1 MASRAINRQFALL
14 AIHPKYV
21 DAILAGEKRVEFRKT
36 SFKRHVT
43 DIVVYA
49 TAPKQLVVCHFEIRK
64 IKIDKIDNLWETYQ
78 EVGGIEFEEYT
89 RYYSCTKQG
98 VAIEIGNVSILKN
111 PMSLDQIDDRI
122 TPPQSFTY
130 LSYAQFRKIN
140 RRKVVGY
147 A

>member
-1 MASRAINRQFALL
+1 MASKAINRQFALL

-36 SFKRHVT
+36 SFKRRVT

-49 TAPKQLVVCHFEIRK
+49 TAPKQLVVCHFEVRT
-64 IKIDKIDNLWETYQ
+64 IKSDNIDSLWETYH
-78 EVGGIEFEEYT
+78 EIGGIEFDDYT

-98 VAIEIGNVSILKN
+98 VAIEIGNVSILKR
-111 PMSLDQIDDRI
+111 PMSLDQIDNCI

-130 LSYAQFRKIN
+130 LSESQFRKIK
-140 RRKVVGY
+140 RRKIINH